1 MRLVL
6 PDAQLK
12 AVQTSTGTRVLDFYA
27 ASYSDTPD
35 KHGDVFNPHAF
46 DAWLKSFYA
55 AGDSLPISFAHAAV
69 LNSTDPGAI
78 IGFAPAD
85 PDHVWTDDYG
95 LRVKANLYGDNEKAA
110 QVARLIDDGVVKG
123 ASIAA
128 MVDDWTSKTTDVRE
142 ITKASVKEAG
152 PCMFPVNDGAVLMS
166 LKASLDTGWLS
177 VEQFQDLFQIDLK
190 AVDTSEWVGN
200 KAMGQC
206 NSASDFESICAAVH
220 TIGQPGER
228 QHYALP
234 HHYLGKGP
242 NADGV
247 RAALSRVPQTE
258 NITDAERASAK
269 SHLEAHMSQIN
280 PQKTEELDDILVKS
294 SPEYVQSTHD
304 AAVRAGA
311 TCEHIEAKAEE
322 VEASTETEDN
332 ATVEEVQEQVTEE
345 RLEELKAAAEKL
357 ANQPDS
363 LLSEEEQERAR
374 KLRLIEASLP

>member
-6 PDAQLK
+6 PEAQLK

-27 ASYSDTPD
+27 ASFSETPD
-35 KHGDVFNPHAF
+35 KHGDIFSPHAF
-46 DAWLKSFYA
+46 DSWLKSFYA
-55 AGDSLPISFAHAAV
+55 AGDSLPISFAHGAV
-69 LNSTDPGAI
+69 LNSTDPAAI

-85 PDHVWTDDYG
+85 MAHVWTDDYG
-95 LRVKANLYGDNEKAA
+95 LRIKANLYTDNEKAM

-123 ASIAA
+123 ASLAA
-128 MVDDWTSKTTDVRE
+128 AVDDWTSKTTDVRE
-142 ITKASVKEAG
+142 ITKAAVREAG
-152 PCMFPVNDGAVLMS
+152 PCMFPVNDQAVLLS

-177 VEQFQDLFQIDLK
+177 VEQFQDLFQVDLK
-190 AVDTSEWVGN
+190 AVDNTGWDGN
-200 KAMGQC
+200 RAMGEC
-206 NSASDFESICAAVH
+206 NSASDYESICAGTH
-220 TIGQPGER
+220 TVGQPGER

-247 RAALSRVPQTE
+247 RAALSRVPQTA
-258 NITDAERASAK
+258 NITDAERASAR

-311 TCEHIEAKAEE
+311 ACEHIEVKAEE
-322 VEASTETEDN
+322 EELSEQQQEALTK
-332 ATVEEVQEQVTEE
+332 AEQV
-345 RLEELKAAAEKL
+345 LEEATPLWSDEDREIQRRFRYLEITNGK
-357 ANQPDS
+357 
-363 LLSEEEQERAR
+363 
-374 KLRLIEASLP
+374 